1 MNSTRLLRRFFN
13 GFIIPT
19 SLAIKDRMARKP
31 GRNLLGL
38 GTSTDTLYQI
48 GPFGPDFTE
57 TRTEDFAERL
67 ELMWSDDG
75 LPELTLLAKPVVD
88 LAVVLHEKE
97 RGQAKTMSETSYV
110 LY

>member
-13 GFIIPT
+13 RFIIPT
-19 SLAIKDRMARKP
+19 SRAIKDRMAQKP
-31 GRNLLGL
+31 GRNLLEL
-38 GTSTDTLYQI
+38 ETSSDSLYQI

-57 TRTEDFAERL
+57 ICAEDFAERL
-67 ELMWSDDG
+67 ERIWSDDD

-88 LAVVLHEKE
+88 LAVVIHKKE
-97 RGQAKTMSETSYV
+97 RGQAKTMSETTYV

>member
-1 MNSTRLLRRFFN
+1 M
-13 GFIIPT
+13 IPT

-38 GTSTDTLYQI
+38 ETSSDSLYQI

-57 TRTEDFAERL
+57 TRTEDLAERL
-67 ELMWSDDG
+67 EAIWLGND

-88 LAVVLHEKE
+88 LAAVLREKD
-97 RGQAKTMSETSYV
+97 RGKTKTISETSYV

>member
-13 GFIIPT
+13 RFIIPT
-19 SLAIKDRMARKP
+19 SHAIKDRMVQKP
-31 GRNLLGL
+31 GTNLLGL
-38 GTSTDTLYQI
+38 ETSSDSLYQN

-67 ELMWSDDG
+67 ERIWSDDG

-97 RGQAKTMSETSYV
+97 RGQTKTISETSYV

>member
-1 MNSTRLLRRFFN
+1 MTQ
-13 GFIIPT
+13 
-19 SLAIKDRMARKP
+19 KP
-31 GRNLLGL
+31 GTNLLGL
-38 GTSTDTLYQI
+38 GTSSDSLYQNS
-48 GPFGPDFTE
+48 PFGPDFTE
-57 TRTEDFAERL
+57 THMEDFAERL
-67 ELMWSDDG
+67 ELIWSDDG

>member
-13 GFIIPT
+13 RFIIPT

-31 GRNLLGL
+31 GRHLFGL
-38 GTSTDTLYQI
+38 GASTDSLYQI

-57 TRTEDFAERL
+57 THTEDFAERL

>member
-13 GFIIPT
+13 RFIIPT
-19 SLAIKDRMARKP
+19 SHAIKDRMTQKP
-31 GRNLLGL
+31 GTNLLGL
-38 GTSTDTLYQI
+38 GTSSDSLYQN

-97 RGQAKTMSETSYV
+97 REQAKTMSETSYV